1 MQVFRQ
7 KMRWRASQILTGLL
21 LLSRI
26 SISMAD
32 DQTIVI
38 GVNRNQNPEDSDLK
52 CAVADSE
59 LFEKTL
65 IAGSF
70 SEKGILRIADN
81 AADGAFVPMLKHIHR
96 EFRQR
101 LASMQESD
109 RLIVFLSGH
118 AAVVNGEWVFVPYDF
133 DRADPLN
140 TGFRFS
146 DLRNYLMAC
155 PARQKLILLDCC
167 RSPLKPPA
175 AGENALKPA
184 VEQQQEKLPHD
195 RVKSGGGYV
204 EEPVVEEQEEI
215 LTLADVFQGTG
226 AVVIAGCRPG
236 LKSYEH
242 KVQGHGFFTI
252 AVVEALRG
260 QADQPTGN
268 SEKDGWIDTLELGRY
283 VPSRVRELA
292 ALHGLQQEPVVSDE
306 QAVFRLTKAVETVT
320 STDTAVAGGFSAADP
335 QSADPASQSNGYV
348 IAKWLF
354 LGAVPL
360 SILWILRGLGRKPRT
375 VRNVGRNRQTV
386 D

>member
-1 MQVFRQ
+1 MSFFKRVT
-7 KMRWRASQILTGLL
+7 RWRACHFLTGLL

-38 GVNRNQNPEDSDLK
+38 GVNRNQNPEDADLT

-59 LFEKTL
+59 LFVRTL

-70 SEKGILRIADN
+70 PEKSILRIADN

-101 LASMQESD
+101 LAAMQPAD
-109 RLIVFLSGH
+109 RLIIFLSGH

-133 DRADPLN
+133 DRADPLK
-140 TGFRFS
+140 TGFKFS
-146 DLRNYLMAC
+146 DLRDYLLAC
-155 PARQKLILLDCC
+155 PAKQQLVLLDCC
-167 RSPLKPPA
+167 RSPLKTPTAEDRTLDPA
-175 AGENALKPA
+175 
-184 VEQQQEKLPHD
+184 
-195 RVKSGGGYV
+195 GGAQ
-204 EEPVVEEQEEI
+204 EPVVEEQEAK
-215 LTLADVFQGTG
+215 LPLADVFRGTR

-242 KVQGHGFFTI
+242 RALGHGFFTL

-260 QADQPTGN
+260 QADQPAGN

-292 ALHGLQQEPVVSDE
+292 ARDGLRQEPVVSDE
-306 QAVFRLTKAVETVT
+306 QTIFRLTKAVEPT
-320 STDTAVAGGFSAADP
+320 SATETQAAGSAAAGAPAFP
-335 QSADPASQSNGYV
+335 QSGPIASASPSTGYQL
-348 IAKWLF
+348 AKWLF
-354 LGAVPL
+354 LAAIPL
-360 SILWILRGLGRKPRT
+360 SLWWLLRGTGRKPRT
-375 VRNVGRNRQTV
+375 VRSVGRSRQTV

>member
-1 MQVFRQ
+1 MAVFRQ
-7 KMRWRASQILTGLL
+7 VMRRRVGHFLTMLL
-21 LLSRI
+21 LLSQL
-26 SISMAD
+26 SISTAD

-38 GVNRNQNPEDSDLK
+38 GVNRNQNPEDADLK

-59 LFEKTL
+59 LFERTL

-70 SEKGILRIADN
+70 PEKGILRIADN
-81 AADGAFVPMLKHIHR
+81 ATDGAFVPMLKHIHR

-101 LASMQESD
+101 LADMRESD
-109 RLIVFLSGH
+109 RLILFLSGH
-118 AAVVNGEWVFVPYDF
+118 AVVVNGEWVFVPYDF
-133 DRADPLN
+133 DSTDPLN
-140 TGFRFS
+140 TGFKFS
-146 DLRNYLMAC
+146 DLRNYLLAC

-167 RSPLKPPA
+167 RSPLKPSA
-175 AGENALKPA
+175 AGEKALEPA
-184 VEQQQEKLPHD
+184 IEQQREKLPYD
-195 RVKSGGGYV
+195 RAKSGGGYFEESIV
-204 EEPVVEEQEEI
+204 EQQEAK
-215 LTLADVFQGTG
+215 LPLADVFQGTS

-242 KVQGHGFFTI
+242 NEQGHGFFTI

-260 QADQPTGN
+260 QADQPAGN

-306 QAVFRLTKAVETVT
+306 QAVFRLTKAVEPV
-320 STDTAVAGGFSAADP
+320 SSADTAVAGGFSTADP
-335 QSADPASQSNGYV
+335 LSLETKSQSTGYLV
-348 IAKWLF
+348 AKWLF

-360 SILWILRGLGRKPRT
+360 SILWFLRGLGRKPRT
-375 VRNVGRNRQTV
+375 VRSIGRSRQTV